1 MARVF
6 GSVTKHAF
14 SHINFQRICS
24 QLKKQAN
31 KREIWRRLEHEQG
44 VEFGAKPTGIGAQP
58 GELCSPHQGWVSA
71 EVLHKLNL

>member
-1 MARVF
+1 MEWVF

-31 KREIWRRLEHEQG
+31 KRAIRRRLEHEQG
-44 VEFGAKPTGIGAQP
+44 VGFGAKPTGIGARP
-58 GELCSPHQGWVSA
+58 GELCSPRKGWVSA
-71 EVLHKLNL
+71 EVLRKLNL